1 MDSERDQEE
10 EKEVYSRRKKK
21 VMVYVCV
28 LWSMIRYKGVMLNQ
42 QAKTACSLHVRIHAV
57 LRFGSET
64 IALAQGC
71 VVLNE

>member
-1 MDSERDQEE
+1 
-10 EKEVYSRRKKK
+10 
-21 VMVYVCV
+21 MVYVCV